1 MAVKIELGDNSIMIT
16 GDNQKDIKAMNEP
29 ENLETISK
37 IAKTFFKS
45 RNEEQLEYEK
55 QSTDIAIEKTRAINE
70 IRSKVLNNYCEE
82 FREAERK
89 MSKRR
94 IFNTVL
100 KTIIT
105 TSGVIG
111 CLIAGKIINGSDI
124 EAVTDIADVKQETA
138 KKSAENK
145 KK

>member
-70 IRSKVLNNYCEE
+70 IRSKVLNKYCEE

-100 KTIIT
+100 KTLIT

-111 CLIAGKIINGSDI
+111 CILAGKIINGSDTEPI
-124 EAVTDIADVKQETA
+124 TDITDVKESA